1 MACRPDVVAVD
12 LGRRVRAGRLHSG
25 RTLADVAIET
35 GVSPSTQSRVELG
48 RGGGVSL
55 ATWVRL
61 GDAAGVAL
69 FDDGPDDLGVYPAA
83 LTRLVSRGGWTLVG
97 RAGVTLWFDRPSRAV
112 PGLRNVQRPAERVV
126 VRLLRTLTA
135 VGHELERLRDDIE
148 AARSAAPP
156 GMEIN
161 GTIVVVRTSA
171 TLRTA
176 KAQELGRSHIAW
188 VSALRSAESRMPMT
202 RGWVWMALRGTHLL
216 PRGG

>member
-1 MACRPDVVAVD
+1 MSCRPDDVAVD
-12 LGRRVRAGRLHSG
+12 LGRRVRSGRLQSC

-69 FDDGPDDLGVYPAA
+69 FDDEPDDLGVYPAA
-83 LTRLVSRGGWTLVG
+83 LTRLVSRGGWAPAG
-97 RAGVTLWFDRPSRAV
+97 RENETLWFDRPSRAV
-112 PGLRNVQRPAERVV
+112 PGLRNVQRPAERAVI
-126 VRLLRTLTA
+126 RLLRTLTH
-135 VGHELERLRDDIE
+135 VGYELGRLRDDIE
-148 AARSAAPP
+148 AARSIAPP
-156 GMEIN
+156 GMAIN
-161 GTIVVVRTSA
+161 GAIVVVRTSA

-176 KAQELGRSHIAW
+176 KAHDLGWSHIAW
-188 VSALRSAESRMPMT
+188 VSALRSEEGRLPMT
-202 RGWVWMALRGTHLL
+202 RGWVWMARRGTHLL